1 MSELNKILKPKLETL
16 LDENQDVKDELIN
29 ERYILANTLIQN
41 VSLDCINEER
51 IEINGCHFV
60 NVIFNECSFRNI
72 DLVDVVFENC
82 DLSNIDFSD
91 GSMHRVE
98 FKGCK
103 IIKIILVETIFKMF
117 FLKRFLEDTQILV
130 ILK

>member
-29 ERYILANTLIQN
+29 ERYLANTFIQN
-41 VSLDCINEER
+41 VSLDYINEER
-51 IEINGCHFV
+51 IEINGCHFL

-72 DLVDVVFENC
+72 DLLDVVFENC

-91 GSMHRVE
+91 SSIHRVE

-103 IIKIILVETIFKMF
+103 LIGTNFTEGNLQNVLFEEV
-117 FLKRFLEDTQILV
+117 LGR
-130 ILK
+130 